1 MMKTKDFMFVTI
13 LIVLCMSISSIN
25 AEKVYIP
32 YPGQGNLGKGCD
44 PRFPTPECYLPKPAN
59 PYSRG
64 CTLINRCRRIPSL
77 KQFLQ
82 KLLRE

>member
-13 LIVLCMSISSIN
+13 LIVLCMSIS
-25 AEKVYIP
+25 
-32 YPGQGNLGKGCD
+32 QGNLGKGCD